1 MPSASLT
8 LWRNDRTPRLNEVD
22 IQCTSSHAIVPA
34 NPNLVDE
41 NIRGFILLL
50 SAHFQGF
57 CRDLYTECAQII
69 ASRVRPTLQVLV
81 QQQFTAHRSLDHG
94 NPNIENIKKD
104 FNRFG
109 FSLNMAACDPANHAR
124 LERLTIGLRMRHTA
138 PVFISES
145 LSSANRPR
153 TRPRVRPEGPPEPS
167 PGRTRTTD
175 RFPSSRGLK
184 GRRSPARGESPG
196 RTRTT
201 DRFPSSRGLKGRR
214 SPARGESPGRTR
226 TTDRFPSSGAA

>member
-1 MPSASLT
+1 VNYSLNSEHISILQRQSGREFDRKSARISRKPVGLSLPAMGVAMPSASLT

-22 IQCTSSHAIVPA
+22 IQCTSSHANVPA

-69 ASRVRPTLQVLV
+69 ASKVRPTLQVLV

-94 NPNIENIKKD
+94 NPNIDNIKKD

-109 FSLNMAACDPANHAR
+109 FSLNMVASDPANHAR
-124 LERLTIGLRMRHTA
+124 LAELRRLNEWRNIVAHHGAVPPGGLPSLPTIQGWRSSCNGLA
-138 PVFISES
+138 ISLDGIMYNQLRS
-145 LSSANRPR
+145 IL
-153 TRPRVRPEGPPEPS
+153 
-167 PGRTRTTD
+167 
-175 RFPSSRGLK
+175 
-184 GRRSPARGESPG
+184 RRQPWVP
-196 RTRTT
+196 
-201 DRFPSSRGLKGRR
+201 
-214 SPARGESPGRTR
+214 
-226 TTDRFPSSGAA
+226 